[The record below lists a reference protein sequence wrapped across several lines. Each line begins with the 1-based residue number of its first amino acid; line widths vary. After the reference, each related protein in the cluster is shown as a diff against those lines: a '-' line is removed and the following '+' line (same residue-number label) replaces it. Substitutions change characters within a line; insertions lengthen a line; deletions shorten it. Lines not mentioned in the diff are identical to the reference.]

1 MRLSWPRVRIGSK
14 GRAAQLPEPETAPHE
29 DVTPDKEAAPTEAAA
44 STEEGAAFEEDEP
57 EKGPL
62 RRCLVTREQGKR
74 EEMLR
79 FAMAPGGRVVF
90 DVTATL
96 PGRGLWLSAQPGVLH
111 QAIRRGVF
119 ARAAKAQVVVP
130 PSLADEVTA
139 ALTRRLT
146 DLLGLARRSGAAISG
161 FEKAREWLQI
171 GGAGLVVQAADGSID
186 ERARFV
192 GGRDIPVVAILNAAA
207 LGKIF
212 GRDHTVHAVISPGRL
227 AKMIEIEALRLQ
239 GVADGETSG
248 Q

>member
-1 MRLSWPRVRIGSK
+1 
-14 GRAAQLPEPETAPHE
+14 
-29 DVTPDKEAAPTEAAA
+29 VTPDEEAAPTEAAG
-44 STEEGAAFEEDEP
+44 SPEEGAAFEEDEP

-79 FAMAPGGRVVF
+79 FAMAPDGRVVF

-111 QAIRRGVF
+111 QAIRCGVF
-119 ARAAKAQVVVP
+119 ARAAKAQVVVL

-212 GRDHTVHAVISPGRL
+212 GREHTVHAVISPGRL

>member
-1 MRLSWPRVRIGSK
+1 MKSSWPRVRIGSK
-14 GRAAQLPEPETAPHE
+14 GRTATLAEPDISVSE
-29 DVTPDKEAAPTEAAA
+29 DAL
-44 STEEGAAFEEDEP
+44 EDEP
-57 EKGPL
+57 ETGPL
-62 RRCLVTREQGKR
+62 RRCLVTREQGER
-74 EEMLR
+74 SRMLR
-79 FAMAPGGRVVF
+79 FAVAPEGRVVF

-111 QAIRRGVF
+111 QAIRRGAF
-119 ARAAKAQVVVP
+119 ARGAKMQVVVP
-130 PSLADEVTA
+130 PALADEVRA
-139 ALTRRLT
+139 ALTRRLV

-161 FEKAREWLQI
+161 FEKAREWLSA
-171 GGAGLVVQAADGSID
+171 GGAGLVVQAADGSVE

-192 GGRDIPVVAILNAAA
+192 GGRDIPVVAVLSAAV

-227 AKMIEIEALRLQ
+227 AAMIEIEAQRLQ

>member
-1 MRLSWPRVRIGSK
+1 MKSSWPRGRIGSR
-14 GRAAQLPEPETAPHE
+14 GRTATLAEPETATLE
-29 DVTPDKEAAPTEAAA
+29 D
-44 STEEGAAFEEDEP
+44 DEP
-57 EKGPL
+57 EQGPL
-62 RRCLVTREQGKR
+62 RRCLVTREQGGR

-79 FAMAPGGRVVF
+79 FVVAPEGRVVF

-96 PGRGLWLSAQPGVLH
+96 PGRGLWLSARPGVLH
-111 QAIRRGVF
+111 QAIRRGAF
-119 ARAAKAQVVVP
+119 ARGAKAPVVVP
-130 PSLADEVTA
+130 PGLADEVTA

-161 FEKAREWLQI
+161 FEKAREWLQV
-171 GGAGLVVQAADGSID
+171 GGAGLVVQAADGSAE

-192 GGRDIPVVAILNAAA
+192 GGRDIPVVAVLSAAA

-212 GRDHTVHAVISPGRL
+212 GREHTVHAVISPGRL
-227 AKMIEIEALRLQ
+227 ARMIEIEARRLQ

>member
-1 MRLSWPRVRIGSK
+1 MRSSWPRARIGSK
-14 GRAAQLPEPETAPHE
+14 GRTATLAEPETTTLE
-29 DVTPDKEAAPTEAAA
+29 D
-44 STEEGAAFEEDEP
+44 DEP
-57 EKGPL
+57 ETGPL

-79 FAMAPGGRVVF
+79 FAVSPEGRVVF

-111 QAIRRGVF
+111 QAIRRGAF
-119 ARAAKAQVVVP
+119 ARGAKAQVVVP
-130 PSLADEVTA
+130 PSLADEVAA
-139 ALTRRLT
+139 ALTRRLI

-161 FEKAREWLQI
+161 FEKAREWLSV
-171 GGAGLVVQAADGSID
+171 GGAGLVVQAADGSPE

-192 GGRDIPVVAILNAAA
+192 GGRDIPVVAVLSGAA
-207 LGKIF
+207 LGRIF
-212 GRDHTVHAVISPGRL
+212 GREHTVHVVISPGRL
-227 AKMIEIEALRLQ
+227 AAMIEIEARRSLGIEARRAL